1 MFAKSDYSPVMCSG
15 CKMIKVCDCGCR
27 EVANILH
34 GSPKEKDSSIIE

>member
-1 MFAKSDYSPVMCSG
+1 MFAKSDYSPAMCSG

-34 GSPKEKDSSIIE
+34 GSPKEKDSNIIE